1 MDWDGV
7 IRGNRAKRLEIPD
20 VILFEYRLFEDE
32 RGFFAELWKRGE
44 YLAAG
49 LPYDFVQVNLSYS
62 RPYVVRGLHHQL
74 KPSEQGKLVTVVRG
88 RVFDV
93 AVDIR
98 RGSPWYGRYVAVE
111 LRPGLALWI
120 PPGFAHGFQALEETL
135 FLYLVTKEYDPQR
148 DKCAKWD
155 DPEIGIKWPAPDK
168 AILSQKDRGCPP
180 LAQAE
185 NNFEYPL

>member
-1 MDWDGV
+1 MPLVGA
-7 IRGNRAKRLEIPD
+7 RRLEIPD
-20 VILFEYRLFEDE
+20 VILFEYKIFEDE

-62 RPYVVRGLHHQL
+62 RPYVVRGLHYQL

-88 RVFDV
+88 RVYDV

-98 RGSPWYGRYVAVE
+98 RGSPWFGKHVAVE
-111 LRPGLALWI
+111 LAPGRALWI

-135 FLYLVTKEYDPQR
+135 FLYLVTKEFDPQR
-148 DKCAKWD
+148 DRCAKWD
-155 DPEIGIKWPAPDK
+155 DPALGIRWPAPEK
-168 AILSQKDRGCPP
+168 AILSQKDRNCPP
-180 LAQAE
+180 LAEAE
-185 NNFEYPL
+185 NNFEYPI